1 MPQVIIES
9 IQFFQST
16 GEKKGIKLELINPS
30 DQYRI
35 VSRPEL
41 LKQIFI
47 NLFDNWLKYG
57 EQNQTVTIESKVND
71 KNELIIELSG
81 KSIGFSSDDSENIF
95 KMGFR
100 SKEAHGKVAQGSGIG
115 LFICQ
120 KITKEILQGEIS
132 AIHSPKTAT
141 TKFRI
146 RIPKKLWQL

>member
-1 MPQVIIES
+1 MRVRAQLEQCVSLIRNLAYLSDFFFETSERDDLRKARDTATSILPQVIIES

-57 EQNQTVTIESKVND
+57 KQNQTVTIESKVND

-81 KSIGFSSDDSENIF
+81 KSITN
-95 KMGFR
+95 
-100 SKEAHGKVAQGSGIG
+100 
-115 LFICQ
+115 
-120 KITKEILQGEIS
+120 
-132 AIHSPKTAT
+132 
-141 TKFRI
+141 
-146 RIPKKLWQL
+146 